1 MVNNLSV
8 RPYISPGTHPID
20 TGSYLIATNEI
31 NRMFKRVV
39 MWIQSRTPGAIIVGN
54 PRLGKTRAIRYIIS
68 TLPSIDIVGYD
79 TAIFNIKCSKFKN
92 VNENDFFEL
101 FLREV
106 NHATPSVGKAVAK
119 RQRLYNF
126 LIEKGF
132 SSSKNRVILFL
143 DDAQRLTELH
153 YEWLMDIYNEL
164 DSAGVLL
171 TVFLVGQRELLSQ
184 RSAFV
189 HTNKKQIIGRFMLHE
204 YHFKGLVSQ
213 ADIELCLKSF
223 DEISVYPLG
232 TKWTFTKYFFPE
244 QYENGFRLSTFSKE
258 LYSAF
263 VEIIRD
269 HNSRTKIEIP
279 MFYFTGTVENALRFL
294 GTDGADVNLIS
305 INDWRS
311 CIEESGYLAAE
322 KYSEFLLAEGE
333 R

>member
-232 TKWTFTKYFFPE
+232 TEWTFTKYFFP
-244 QYENGFRLSTFSKE
+244 
-258 LYSAF
+258 
-263 VEIIRD
+263 
-269 HNSRTKIEIP
+269 NSMK
-279 MFYFTGTVENALRFL
+279 MGL
-294 GTDGADVNLIS
+294 D
-305 INDWRS
+305 
-311 CIEESGYLAAE
+311 
-322 KYSEFLLAEGE
+322 
-333 R
+333 

>member
-171 TVFLVGQRELLSQ
+171 TVF
-184 RSAFV
+184 
-189 HTNKKQIIGRFMLHE
+189 
-204 YHFKGLVSQ
+204 
-213 ADIELCLKSF
+213 
-223 DEISVYPLG
+223 
-232 TKWTFTKYFFPE
+232 
-244 QYENGFRLSTFSKE
+244 
-258 LYSAF
+258 
-263 VEIIRD
+263 
-269 HNSRTKIEIP
+269 
-279 MFYFTGTVENALRFL
+279 
-294 GTDGADVNLIS
+294 
-305 INDWRS
+305 
-311 CIEESGYLAAE
+311 
-322 KYSEFLLAEGE
+322 
-333 R
+333 